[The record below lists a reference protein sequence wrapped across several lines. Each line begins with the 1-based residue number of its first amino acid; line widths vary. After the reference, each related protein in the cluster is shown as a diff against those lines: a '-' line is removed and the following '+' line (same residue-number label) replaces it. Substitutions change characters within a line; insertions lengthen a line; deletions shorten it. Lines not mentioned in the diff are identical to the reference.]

1 MQPMRSCTMEWNLDL
16 PFFDL
21 VGMTYYFEEEEGK
34 KKRGFGAGENW
45 RLHVCELWLDHTKL
59 ARCVKGPLTLNI
71 YLTYTRTTLKMT
83 RMNLSSF
90 YSRSIS
96 LQIMPRFQLSSTKS
110 SFFELY
116 THTYTHLYKK
126 I

>member
-1 MQPMRSCTMEWNLDL
+1 MEWNLDL

-21 VGMTYYFEEEEGK
+21 VGMTYYFKEEEGK

-71 YLTYTRTTLKMT
+71 YLTYTRSTLKIDS
-83 RMNLSSF
+83 NEFIKFLF
-90 YSRSIS
+90 
-96 LQIMPRFQLSSTKS
+96 TKS
-110 SFFELY
+110 KFTNYAKISIILNKVKLLLNY
-116 THTYTHLYKK
+116 THTHIYKIYIYFINK
-126 I
+126 